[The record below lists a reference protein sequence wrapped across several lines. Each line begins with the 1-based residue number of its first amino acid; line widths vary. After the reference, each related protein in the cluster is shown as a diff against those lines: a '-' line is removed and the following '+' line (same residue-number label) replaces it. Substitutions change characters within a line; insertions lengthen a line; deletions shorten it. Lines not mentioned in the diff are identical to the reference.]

1 PYVDSFMSSIG
12 GNGGNQG
19 RIFIRL
25 KPRNQRPHVDGIIQ
39 EMRPKFAQ
47 VPGIMV
53 YMQNLPPIRIGG
65 QLTKSQY
72 QFTLQS
78 PDTKELY
85 DYAPKMESKLRQ
97 VPGLLDVTSD
107 LQVKNPQVN
116 VNIDRDKAAALG
128 IAAQQVEDTL
138 NSAYGQRQISTI

>member
-1 PYVDSFMSSIG
+1 MVKHQRAVADIVSKDPYVDSFMSSIG

-72 QFTLQS
+72 QFTLTGTTGYNYAVDASTDTIAGTWLPLATNSS
-78 PDTKELY
+78 PYTFTDNNASGFTRRFY
-85 DYAPKMESKLRQ
+85 RARW
-97 VPGLLDVTSD
+97 VP
-107 LQVKNPQVN
+107 
-116 VNIDRDKAAALG
+116 
-128 IAAQQVEDTL
+128 
-138 NSAYGQRQISTI
+138 

>member
-1 PYVDSFMSSIG
+1 M
-12 GNGGNQG
+12 
-19 RIFIRL
+19 L
-25 KPRNQRPHVDGIIQ
+25 PRSQRPPALELVQ
-39 EMRPKFAQ
+39 QLRAQ
-47 VPGIMV
+47 LAVVPGINAYPQM
-53 YMQNLPPIRIGG
+53 LPPIRIGG

-128 IAAQQVEDTL
+128 ITAQQVEDAL
-138 NSAYGQRQISTI
+138 NSAYGQRQISTIYA